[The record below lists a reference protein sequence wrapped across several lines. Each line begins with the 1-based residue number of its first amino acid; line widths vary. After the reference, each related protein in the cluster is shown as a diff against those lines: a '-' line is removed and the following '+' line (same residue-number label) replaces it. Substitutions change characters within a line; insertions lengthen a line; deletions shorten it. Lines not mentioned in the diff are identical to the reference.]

1 MGNRK
6 IKLLASITSL
16 ILVFAVMAVGIW
28 AAAGQTVNVTTSVS
42 FTATGV
48 SGTMQG
54 TLTGVGGVTQYYN
67 STSSVAGPAYTFSPD
82 ETLTDWTLGSPT
94 AIAIDG
100 VDGEASALVYTL
112 TITNASTTDAI
123 IVNIADLT
131 VGTNLGVV
139 SVVQDAGAPIT
150 GIAGDYSLTNIAP
163 SGSTVV
169 VITIYVIDDSISI
182 TSADITYTVNLT
194 SVNA

>member
-1 MGNRK
+1 
-6 IKLLASITSL
+6 
-16 ILVFAVMAVGIW
+16 MAVGVW
-28 AAAGQTVNVTTSVS
+28 AAAGQSVNITTSVS

-67 STSSVAGPAYTFSPD
+67 TTSAVAGEAYTFSPD
-82 ETLTDWTLGSPT
+82 DALLDWTLGTPT
-94 AIAIDG
+94 ALAIDS
-100 VDGEASALVYTL
+100 VDGEASEIVYTL
-112 TITNASTTDAI
+112 TITNASTSDAI
-123 IVNIADLT
+123 VIGIADLA

-139 SVVQDAGAPIT
+139 SVVQDAGAPIV
-150 GIAGDYSLTNIAP
+150 GVAGDYTLTNISA

-169 VITIYVIDDSISI
+169 VITIYVVDDSISI

-194 SVNA
+194 SINA

>member
-82 ETLTDWTLGSPT
+82 EALTDWTLGSPT
-94 AIAIDG
+94 AIAIDS

-163 SGSTVV
+163 GGSTVV